1 MTRIRMA
8 CIYFALLSFSA
19 FAQHLK
25 PIADLEEIRHSL
37 YLAEDIHKPYA
48 SDSLYLLTQYTN
60 IYRSPEMGLT
70 NKWGLYYQEKTGVAE
85 VVIRGSVNKGMSWLA
100 NYYAAMV
107 PAQGTIALTPNQ
119 VVDYRFAEDN
129 KASVHAGWT
138 LASLYLLQD
147 IKPKID
153 SLYQTNTKDI
163 IISGHSQGGVIAYLI
178 TAQLKQ
184 WQKED
189 VLPQDIRFKT
199 YTLAAP
205 KPGNTYFAYQYEKT
219 MQQWSYS
226 LVNTQDWVPE
236 VPPTTQRFQD
246 FNPISPFS
254 TANIDKSIK
263 KISWPKRWFARGIYN
278 RVSTPTKKSV
288 KRYAK
293 LLGPFLFKE
302 IQKSLPDLQEPHYR
316 QESNYSRCGTP
327 IILDGLSNPAY
338 QSQFNQS
345 DNIMSHHLPNAYL
358 YLLEQQMAP

>member
-1 MTRIRMA
+1 MKKFA
-8 CIYFALLSFSA
+8 CICLLFIGCVSL
-19 FAQHLK
+19 AQHLQ
-25 PIADLEEIRHSL
+25 PVADLREIKNSL

-48 SDSLYLLTQYTN
+48 SDSLHLLTQYKN

-70 NKWGLYYQEKTGVAE
+70 NKWGLYYQEETKVAE
-85 VVIRGSVNKGMSWLA
+85 VVIRGSVNKGISWLA
-100 NYYAAMV
+100 NYYAAML
-107 PAQGTIALTPNQ
+107 PAQGTIALTPEHLVN
-119 VVDYRFAEDN
+119 YRFSEDE

-138 LASLYLLQD
+138 IASLYLLQD

-153 SLYQTNTKDI
+153 SLYRANTKEI

-184 WQKED
+184 WQKENT
-189 VLPQDIRFKT
+189 LPRDIQFKT

-205 KPGNTYFAYQYEKT
+205 KPGNAYFAYQYEKT
-219 MQQWSYS
+219 MHQWSYS
-226 LVNTQDWVPE
+226 LINTQDWVPE
-236 VPPTTQRFQD
+236 VPPTTQRLQD

-254 TANIDKSIK
+254 RENIDKSMK

-288 KRYAK
+288 RRYAK

-302 IQKSLPDLQEPHYR
+302 IQKSLPELQEPQYR

-327 IILDGLSNPAY
+327 IVLDGLQDPTY
-338 QSQFNQS
+338 QNQFNQS

-358 YLLEQQMAP
+358 YLIAQQIEK